1 VLAEVSGAVADCRV
15 ALAGVEGADSV
26 REATARQAELARA
39 GYERGEIGAVDLE
52 PLELA
57 ETRALRDLHAA
68 RQRLAAAGLALET
81 ATGEWPPGSV
91 KWPDPREPMQP
102 EEGLR

>member
-1 VLAEVSGAVADCRV
+1 VSDAVAGCGI
-15 ALAGVEGADSV
+15 ALADAEGADSV
-26 REATARQAELARA
+26 REATERRAELARSA
-39 GYERGEIGAVDLE
+39 YERGEIGVTDLE

-81 ATGEWPPGSV
+81 AAGAWPPGSLR
-91 KWPDPREPMQP
+91 WPDPREPVKP
-102 EEGLR
+102 EEDSR